1 MRRPAQQIVFSMH
14 IQKTIGNTA
23 PIAVQRPGDECKNGS
38 RGQRR
43 SPLLHVIELMLPPLS
58 TLRAQAFCAPASATC
73 RWILAALLGLNAM
86 VAGVATAEEAVIGN
100 QPGEQDFPALSIG
113 ASGGYLAF
121 EDNRTG
127 SGRDGRDISA
137 VALNSEL
144 QAHGEP
150 FRVNQLSLGKNEKPQ
165 VLTLGNGNT
174 LFAWEVRQGSKA
186 GIYTRVLGTNGLFT
200 SGDTL
205 LNIPTLKQTIKQT
218 AKWTAHYRGKWK
230 ARTHKFKDI
239 ITNTRE
245 QAGAVSMASLPD
257 GGAVLVYHAVR
268 RCETNSWYLKDV
280 VYISRGNFRT
290 NAVLTPIRMTG
301 DWMHDVFMQRL
312 DAAGQKVGEEILVNQ
327 STDFNQRTP
336 SVATLENGNLVVAW
350 VSESPVS
357 SDWRANFRVDLMG
370 RVFDA
375 QGQPISDEFPVAAA
389 DNLIQANPVV
399 SATTGGGF
407 TVLWSQQEGTT
418 TRGWDVYAR
427 SFGADASASGAA
439 FRVNSY
445 TTGDQFAPRIA
456 SSGGQQLVVW
466 TSISQDGSRE
476 GVFGRVLQSG
486 ALAEPEF
493 QVNAT
498 TVSRQYHPAVATDGQ
513 GRALTVWAGFVGAA
527 TGFDLFSHKSALG
540 IGETGASR

>member
-1 MRRPAQQIVFSMH
+1 MRMSSKQIVFSMH
-14 IQKTIGNTA
+14 AQKTSTNTE
-23 PIAVQRPGDECKNGS
+23 AVDVRRPSDASKNGS

-58 TLRAQAFCAPASATC
+58 TLRAQVFCAPASATC
-73 RWILAALLGLNAM
+73 RWIFAAILGLNAM
-86 VAGVATAEEAVIGN
+86 AAGVATAEEAVIGN
-100 QPGEQDFPALSIG
+100 LPGEQDFPALSIG
-113 ASGGYLAF
+113 ASGGFLAF

-127 SGRDGRDISA
+127 SGRDGRGISA

-174 LFAWEVRQGSKA
+174 LFAWEVRQGAKA
-186 GIYTRVLGTNGLFT
+186 GIYARVLGTNGLF
-200 SGDTL
+200 SSFEAL
-205 LNIPTLKQTIKQT
+205 LNTTTSKQTIKQT
-218 AKWTAHYRGKWK
+218 ARWTAHYRGKWK

-245 QAGAVSMASLPD
+245 QAGGVSIAALPD

-268 RCETNSWYLKDV
+268 RCETNSWSLVDH
-280 VYISRGNFRT
+280 VYPSHGKSRT
-290 NAVLTPIRMTG
+290 NALLKPVRLTG

-312 DAAGQKVGEEILVNQ
+312 DGAGQKVGEEILVNQ
-327 STDFNQRTP
+327 YTDFNQRTP
-336 SVATLENGNLVVAW
+336 SVATLENGNLVVTW
-350 VSESPVS
+350 VSESPAS
-357 SDWRANFRVDLMG
+357 PDWRSNFHVDLIG

-375 QGQPISDEFPVAAA
+375 QGQPVSDEIPVAAA

-399 SATTGGGF
+399 SPRAGGGF
-407 TVLWSQQEGTT
+407 AVLWSQQEGTT

-456 SSGGQQLVVW
+456 SSGSRQLVVW
-466 TSISQDGSRE
+466 TSVGQDGSRE
-476 GVFGRVLQSG
+476 GVYGRVLESG
-486 ALAEPEF
+486 ALGGEEF
-493 QVNAT
+493 RVNAT
-498 TVSRQYHPAVATDGQ
+498 TASRQYHPAVATDGQ
-513 GRALTVWAGFVGAA
+513 GRALTIWAGFVGAA
-527 TGFDLFSHKSALG
+527 TGFDLFSHQSALG
-540 IGETGASR
+540 VGASR